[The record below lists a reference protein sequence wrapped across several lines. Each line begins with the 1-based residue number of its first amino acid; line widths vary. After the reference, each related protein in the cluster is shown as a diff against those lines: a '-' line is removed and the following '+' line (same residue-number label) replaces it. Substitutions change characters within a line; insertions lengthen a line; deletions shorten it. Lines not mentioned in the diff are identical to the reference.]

1 MFADDDKRAH
11 DSEDG
16 LMETAAEDAFDAE
29 DEDEDEF
36 TANAGKEEEE
46 QWE

>member
-1 MFADDDKRAH
+1 MFADDDKRVD
-11 DSEDG
+11 DSEEG
-16 LMETAAEDAFDAE
+16 VMETAAEDAFEAE

-36 TANAGKEEEE
+36 TASTGKEEEE